1 MLDVPIMGTNA
12 PREHQRVI
20 RKLIAGLDRLY
31 VLGDVPY
38 EPFPETM
45 LDEGRTSPTPDVL
58 LYDAVSD
65 TDVVM
70 IEIST
75 TKGVNGDFKKVSEL
89 VDYYGI
95 KEGFVYNYKTYEWR
109 KYKLGVGEITQNP
122 SFCDSIG
129 YDLNEFLK

>member
-1 MLDVPIMGTNA
+1 MLDLPIMGTNA

-31 VLGDVPY
+31 VLGTIPY

-45 LDEGRTSPTPDVL
+45 LDEGKTSPTPDVI

-75 TKGVNGDFKKVSEL
+75 TKGFNGDFKKVAEL
-89 VDYYGI
+89 AEYYNLQ
-95 KEGFVYNYKTYEWR
+95 EGFVYNYKTGIWK
-109 KYKLGVGEITQNP
+109 KYKKGIGQINEKP

-129 YDLNEFLK
+129 YDLNDFLK

>member
-1 MLDVPIMGTNA
+1 MLDIQIMGTNA

-31 VLGDVPY
+31 VLGNIPY

-45 LDEGRTSPTPDVL
+45 LDEGKTSPTPDVI
-58 LYDAVSD
+58 LYDSVSD
-65 TDVVM
+65 KDVVM

-75 TKGVNGDFKKVSEL
+75 TKGVNGDFKKVSDL
-89 VDYYGI
+89 VEYYGI
-95 KEGFVYNYKTYEWR
+95 QEGFVFNYKTNAWR
-109 KYKLGVGEITQNP
+109 KYKLGEGEITENP

-129 YDLNEFLK
+129 YDLNDFLK

>member
-1 MLDVPIMGTNA
+1 MLEVPIMGTNA

-95 KEGFVYNYKTYEWR
+95 KEGFVYNYKTYKWR
-109 KYKLGVGEITQNP
+109 KYKLGEGEITKNP

>member
-1 MLDVPIMGTNA
+1 MLDIQIIGTNA

-31 VLGDVPY
+31 VLGNIPY

-45 LDEGRTSPTPDVL
+45 LDEGKTSPTPDVI
-58 LYDAVSD
+58 LYDSVSD
-65 TDVVM
+65 KDVVM

-75 TKGVNGDFKKVSEL
+75 TKGVNGDFKKVSDL
-89 VDYYGI
+89 VEYYGI
-95 KEGFVYNYKTYEWR
+95 QEGFVFNYKTNAWR
-109 KYKLGVGEITQNP
+109 KYKLGEGEITKNP

-129 YDLNEFLK
+129 YDLNDFLK